1 MEPKIPLDWE
11 PRGVPAGL
19 GKGLTG
25 NRISRNCGEFVVVVV
40 VVVVVVDALMV
51 VVGVFAV
58 VVFGEN

>member
-25 NRISRNCGEFVVVVV
+25 NRISRNCGEL

-51 VVGVFAV
+51 VVGVFVV

>member
-25 NRISRNCGEFVVVVV
+25 NRISRNCGEL
-40 VVVVVVDALMV
+40 VVVVVDALMV
-51 VVGVFAV
+51 VIGVFVV
-58 VVFGEN
+58 VVFGEK

>member
-25 NRISRNCGEFVVVVV
+25 NRISRNCGEL
-40 VVVVVVDALMV
+40 VVVVVDALVV

>member
-1 MEPKIPLDWE
+1 MVEPKIPLDWE

-25 NRISRNCGEFVVVVV
+25 NRISRNCGELVV

-51 VVGVFAV
+51 VVGVFVV
-58 VVFGEN
+58 VVFGEK

>member
-25 NRISRNCGEFVVVVV
+25 NRISRNCGEL

>member
-25 NRISRNCGEFVVVVV
+25 NRISRNCGEL
-40 VVVVVVDALMV
+40 VVVVVDALMV
-51 VVGVFAV
+51 VVGVFVV

>member
-25 NRISRNCGEFVVVVV
+25 NRISRNCGELV

-51 VVGVFAV
+51 VVGVFVV

>member
-25 NRISRNCGEFVVVVV
+25 NRISRNCGEL
-40 VVVVVVDALMV
+40 VVVVVDALMV
-51 VVGVFAV
+51 VVGVFVV
-58 VVFGEN
+58 VVFGEK

>member
-1 MEPKIPLDWE
+1 MVEPKIPLDWE

-25 NRISRNCGEFVVVVV
+25 NRISRNCGEL
-40 VVVVVVDALMV
+40 VVVVVDALMV
-51 VVGVFAV
+51 VVGVFVV

>member
-1 MEPKIPLDWE
+1 MEPKIALDWE

-25 NRISRNCGEFVVVVV
+25 NRISRNCGELV

-51 VVGVFAV
+51 VVGVFVV
-58 VVFGEN
+58 VVFGEK

>member
-25 NRISRNCGEFVVVVV
+25 NRISRNCGELVVV

-51 VVGVFAV
+51 VVGVFVV
-58 VVFGEN
+58 VVFGEK